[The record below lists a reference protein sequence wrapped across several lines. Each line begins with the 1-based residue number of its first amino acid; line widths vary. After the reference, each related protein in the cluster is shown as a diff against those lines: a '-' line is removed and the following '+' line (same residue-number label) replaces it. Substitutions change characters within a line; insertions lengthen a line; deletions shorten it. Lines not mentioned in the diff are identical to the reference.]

1 MAVNVPAS
9 RITDAELEV
18 MRVLWAA
25 GEPLTLA
32 QIKSALAGHN
42 GDTIKTLLRRLCQ
55 KGAVGQEK
63 RDVYYFR
70 PLVSQGVFGQYK
82 TQRLID
88 KLYAGSARAMVAA
101 LVEHDQI
108 RPEEVD
114 ELRTMFDALCEKGE

>member
-1 MAVNVPAS
+1 MNVPAS

-114 ELRTMFDALCEKGE
+114 ELRAMFDALCEKGE